1 MCKNEVENNDI
12 KTLLTASLDERQAR
26 ALYAMGEEA
35 VVFALLTLSA
45 EKLTLSAELA
55 KAKGENA
62 QGQPS
67 PSTPSGCVPV
77 YLKPNDKKRRKKPG
91 REAGHA
97 GARRVSP
104 EPDETVVVTMS
115 CCPECGGPVNECRAK
130 STRRERIVDGCTTRW
145 ATASATSSTFS
156 TCICR

>member
-1 MCKNEVENNDI
+1 MCKQEI
-12 KTLLTASLDERQAR
+12 RQAR

-35 VVFALLTLSA
+35 VVFALLTL
-45 EKLTLSAELA
+45 TAELA

-67 PSTPSGCVPV
+67 PATPSGSVPVV
-77 YLKPNDKKRRKKPG
+77 YLKPNAGKRRKKPG

-97 GARRVSP
+97 GARRAEP

-156 TCICR
+156 TTICR